1 MTDILTIDWDDD
13 APVISKPKIQ
23 LRGPQPGW
31 VDAIEADLKTHTRL
45 LAVAPGGIGKSTVFA
60 FLAARMWAR
69 GIRTL
74 VLENRD
80 RLTRQ
85 TAKRLADETGLQV
98 EIEMGDEHASP
109 FAPIVV
115 ACVQSLGR
123 TNRLTGFADD
133 HFGMVVADECVPGST
148 TVGDKTISTII
159 PGDLVPSMNH
169 STGLIERRKV
179 IATSVRSTNR
189 LIKITSHGRRL
200 YCTPNHPVYTE
211 RGYIEAKDVQVFD
224 KISIRRTG
232 MRNVRNASFEE
243 RAFSRDKKAE
253 VLAVLHKV
261 KRIEGDGF
269 DSCVQA
275 LRKTSAVQGEE
286 GVVHELGCGEVQSRL
301 LFKRVREEMEG
312 RECACVSRRK
322 DEGAWAYGRRIGAY
336 EESESDEISG
346 RSPAGG
352 CEAQRQDIHREG
364 RKWEDDETAR
374 GTGVGLGW
382 GSNGARDTDRHGEW
396 PISVVAPVLQG
407 GRCNTR
413 GEAGNRGGWEQPPI
427 KEMEVPGSQENGDTE
442 FFGVD
447 CVEVLERGGGVEFGE
462 VCPDGLVYNLE
473 VEGNSNYFANG
484 ILVHNCHLSLANQW
498 QRILNYF
505 HYGADSLAEDWCAP
519 PDGTYQP
526 KASVVGFTAS
536 PDIGDRKNLGQFYQ
550 KRSVDYT
557 YLEAVEDG
565 WLVGIRQTSI
575 PVKIDLKKYKAR
587 STPTGMDFSTNDLS
601 AAMVPIIEEL
611 AEQHAKHARD
621 KKSIAFLPS
630 VECAR
635 MMTDALIR
643 RGIKSMF
650 VSGEC
655 FDGDEK
661 TEDFV
666 RSGPG
671 TTLCNAMIY
680 TYGVD
685 FPDVNCIGWYRA
697 TVSKA
702 FYIQGIYRGTRVL
715 PGTIDG
721 LSTAQARR
729 EAIARSPKDILTILD
744 PLFVSDRIDLM
755 EPYDLFT
762 DKPEVKKQMKEK
774 GELNPE
780 SAREGER
787 DFIKALEKAAKKNAH
802 KAARTIDPVAFALNI
817 GDSALAHYEPQTDRE
832 AAPMTVGQR
841 EYLQRNRIDISKVT
855 CLGYAQR
862 LIGRHV
868 QRFKLGLATAEQL
881 AFLKQL
887 GFNDA
892 DTVKMS
898 EREAKE
904 AIGARL
910 KRK

>member
-1 MTDILTIDWDDD
+1 MTDLLTIDWDDD
-13 APVISKPKIQ
+13 APVATKPKIQ

-133 HFGMVVADECVPGST
+133 HFGMVVADEC
-148 TVGDKTISTII
+148 
-159 PGDLVPSMNH
+159 
-169 STGLIERRKV
+169 
-179 IATSVRSTNR
+179 
-189 LIKITSHGRRL
+189 
-200 YCTPNHPVYTE
+200 
-211 RGYIEAKDVQVFD
+211 
-224 KISIRRTG
+224 
-232 MRNVRNASFEE
+232 
-243 RAFSRDKKAE
+243 
-253 VLAVLHKV
+253 
-261 KRIEGDGF
+261 
-269 DSCVQA
+269 
-275 LRKTSAVQGEE
+275 
-286 GVVHELGCGEVQSRL
+286 
-301 LFKRVREEMEG
+301 
-312 RECACVSRRK
+312 
-322 DEGAWAYGRRIGAY
+322 
-336 EESESDEISG
+336 
-346 RSPAGG
+346 
-352 CEAQRQDIHREG
+352 
-364 RKWEDDETAR
+364 
-374 GTGVGLGW
+374 
-382 GSNGARDTDRHGEW
+382 
-396 PISVVAPVLQG
+396 
-407 GRCNTR
+407 
-413 GEAGNRGGWEQPPI
+413 
-427 KEMEVPGSQENGDTE
+427 
-442 FFGVD
+442 
-447 CVEVLERGGGVEFGE
+447 
-462 VCPDGLVYNLE
+462 
-473 VEGNSNYFANG
+473 
-484 ILVHNCHLSLANQW
+484 HLSLANQW

-505 HYGADSLAEDWCAP
+505 HYGASSLEEEWSAP

-721 LSTAQARR
+721 LLTAEARR
-729 EAIARSPKDILTILD
+729 EAIARSAKDILTILD
-744 PLFVSDRIDLM
+744 PLFVSDRIDLI

-855 CLGYAQR
+855 CHGHAQK
-862 LIGRHV
+862 LIGRHL
-868 QRFKLGLATAEQL
+868 QRLQLKLATAEQL

-887 GFNDA
+887 GFNEA

-898 EREAKE
+898 IREASA
-904 AIGARL
+904 AIDARV

>member
-13 APVISKPKIQ
+13 APVATKPKIQ

-133 HFGMVVADECVPGST
+133 HFGLIVPDE
-148 TVGDKTISTII
+148 
-159 PGDLVPSMNH
+159 
-169 STGLIERRKV
+169 
-179 IATSVRSTNR
+179 A
-189 LIKITSHGRRL
+189 
-200 YCTPNHPVYTE
+200 
-211 RGYIEAKDVQVFD
+211 
-224 KISIRRTG
+224 
-232 MRNVRNASFEE
+232 
-243 RAFSRDKKAE
+243 
-253 VLAVLHKV
+253 
-261 KRIEGDGF
+261 
-269 DSCVQA
+269 
-275 LRKTSAVQGEE
+275 
-286 GVVHELGCGEVQSRL
+286 
-301 LFKRVREEMEG
+301 
-312 RECACVSRRK
+312 
-322 DEGAWAYGRRIGAY
+322 
-336 EESESDEISG
+336 
-346 RSPAGG
+346 
-352 CEAQRQDIHREG
+352 
-364 RKWEDDETAR
+364 
-374 GTGVGLGW
+374 
-382 GSNGARDTDRHGEW
+382 
-396 PISVVAPVLQG
+396 
-407 GRCNTR
+407 
-413 GEAGNRGGWEQPPI
+413 
-427 KEMEVPGSQENGDTE
+427 
-442 FFGVD
+442 
-447 CVEVLERGGGVEFGE
+447 
-462 VCPDGLVYNLE
+462 
-473 VEGNSNYFANG
+473 
-484 ILVHNCHLSLANQW
+484 HLSLANFW

-505 HYGADSLAEDWCAP
+505 HYGASSLEEEWSAP

-685 FPDVNCIGWYRA
+685 FPDVDCIGWYRA

-702 FYIQGIYRGTRVL
+702 FYCLDEQTEVLTRDGWKRDVDVGQLVAAFNKDSGSISYVPALAKIRRPLEAGEHFFSIKSRSCDIRVTSKHRMLYDHKKRTGWKFVDAERLAEMRDTSYLPASGIGVEQAGVPLTDDELSFIGWVMTDGCISKQHKQIAITQASHQPWIGEIEKCIKGCGFKFTRRERWVASQFNRNSTTVIWTVSFGQPRSTDKHLTGWGRLDKWLSKELAEPLMRMSPRQFDVFINAVHLGDGSKFKTAKYVRHAYHITTGSRIFADRLQALALSCGYKCGVSEIHELGRTKLVVRMKKSPFHRVGGKSGDRPQWVSEPVSSGEQCWCVENALGTLVVRRNGKAIIVGNCQGIYRGTRVL

-721 LSTAQARR
+721 LSTAEERR
-729 EAIARSPKDILTILD
+729 AAIARSRKTILTVMD

-855 CLGYAQR
+855 CHGHAQK
-862 LIGRHV
+862 LIGRHL
-868 QRFKLGLATAEQL
+868 QRLQLKLATAEQL

-887 GFNDA
+887 GFNEA

-898 EREAKE
+898 IREASA
-904 AIGARL
+904 AIDARV